1 MEINDIYIDKI
12 YDYSGLWDVPSKCGL
27 KIIKKENKSI
37 VIATELYD
45 INPGTSVTE
54 WTAPLATKISKDN
67 SIPFNELVFIEHTRD
82 IGSKLSF
89 NSETFFH
96 VSFEI
101 DEDKLIKPKWNQ
113 LSKEDVDSMTA

>member
-12 YDYSGLWDVPSKCGL
+12 YDYEGLWDAPSKCGL
-27 KIIKKENKSI
+27 KIIRKNNKSI

-54 WTAPLATKISKDN
+54 WTIQLATIISEDN
-67 SIPFNELVFIEHTRD
+67 NISFENLIFIEHTRD

-89 NSETFFH
+89 NNETFFH
-96 VSFEI
+96 VTFEA
-101 DEDKLIKPKWNQ
+101 DGDKLVKPKWNQ
-113 LSKEDVDSMTA
+113 LTKEVIDSMIR